1 LIPALL
7 SRRNVFQS
15 INPYRKEKEK
25 TMNNTEIL
33 QKRLKQMHTN
43 IVNSVKDLSDV
54 QLHFNPMGKGNSIA
68 FLFWHYVRTEDLV
81 MNMMIR
87 KQKPVWNEQSWDVK
101 LKMDPKSQGSG
112 MSDEAARAVRIESL
126 ADFLTYTGVVFT
138 ETEKYLAT
146 LTDADLEKEMDSP
159 MGRRSLLDLISAINI
174 DHGTGHIAEIEYIKG
189 LQK

>member
-1 LIPALL
+1 
-7 SRRNVFQS
+7 
-15 INPYRKEKEK
+15 
-25 TMNNTEIL
+25 MNNTEIL